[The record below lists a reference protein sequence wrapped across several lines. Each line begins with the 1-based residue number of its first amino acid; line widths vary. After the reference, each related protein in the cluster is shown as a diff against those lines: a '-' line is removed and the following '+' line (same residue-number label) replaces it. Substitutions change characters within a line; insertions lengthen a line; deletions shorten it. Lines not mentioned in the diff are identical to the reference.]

1 MKFRYS
7 ARTKTGELQVGYVEA
22 PNRDSAANI
31 LTSHDLFVLTVEGT
45 EGRGFLSW
53 LFGFINKVKR
63 KDLMVFTRQ
72 LSAMM
77 EAKIRV
83 SEALR
88 ILYAQTRHPV
98 LKNIIFE
105 ISSDVDAG
113 LAFSQALERHG
124 EVFSEFYVN
133 LVRSAEVTGRIE
145 EAMGFLADYLEKEFV
160 LLAKVRN
167 ALLYPAFVIVLFFVV
182 GGILVG
188 LVFPQITPIF
198 EEANAD
204 VPFVTAFLLGTATF
218 LNQYW
223 FALVVV
229 FIALVAGVI
238 QYYRSTEGKA
248 LIDQLTLQAPIVGG
262 LFRKLYVARFAE
274 SLSVLL
280 KGGIPVAQAI
290 EISSHTVGSAFY
302 REMLHGIAKA
312 VREGT
317 LLSDALRDQEKY
329 FPPFVSQM
337 VAVGEQTGQLEK
349 MFGRI
354 NVFYSREVDSI
365 VSNLV
370 EVIQPALVVVIGV
383 LVGFMF
389 SAILIP
395 IYNLIQNF

>member
-22 PNRDSAANI
+22 VNRDTAANI

-45 EGRGFLSW
+45 ERHGFISW
-53 LFGFINKVKR
+53 LFGFINKVRR

-88 ILYAQTRHPV
+88 ILYAQTKNPS

-124 EVFSEFYVN
+124 EVFSEFYIN

-145 EAMGFLADYLEKEFV
+145 ESMSFLADYLEKEFV
-160 LLAKVRN
+160 LLSKVRN
-167 ALLYPAFVIVLFFVV
+167 ALLYPAFVVVLFFVV
-182 GGILVG
+182 GGILVA

-204 VPFVTAFLLGTATF
+204 VPFVTAFLLGSATF
-218 LNQYW
+218 INQYW
-223 FALVVV
+223 FALAVV

-238 QYYRSTEGKA
+238 QYYRSAEGKA
-248 LIDQLTLQAPIVGG
+248 LIDQLTLQTPLIGG
-262 LFRKLYVARFAE
+262 LFRKLYVTRFAE
-274 SLSVLL
+274 SASVLL

-290 EISSHTVGSAFY
+290 EISSRTVGSAFY
-302 REMLHGIAKA
+302 RERLHEIAQS

-317 LLSDALRDQEKY
+317 LLSEALQSQEKY
-329 FPPFVSQM
+329 FPSFVSQM

-349 MFGRI
+349 MFNRV

-370 EVIQPALVVVIGV
+370 EIIQPALVVVIGL
-383 LVGFMF
+383 LVCFMF

-395 IYNLIQNF
+395 IYSLIQHF